1 MAVSKGKKSEKQL
14 ANEKSKRVL
23 EGVAYWCSYYR
34 HNPQRF
40 VKEYLNVNLKTFQKI
55 LIYAMMHNNHFM
67 FWASRGL
74 GKTWLTAL
82 FCVVRCILFPKT
94 KICIASST
102 RTQAN
107 EVLSKIV
114 DDFMKNYGWGSDNL
128 KREISYYTVGTNK
141 AVIDFHNGSWIKVI
155 TAGDTGRGNRAN
167 ILITDE
173 FRMVDKDTIDTV
185 LKRFLSSPRQPN
197 YLNLPEYKNNPD
209 LLESNIEIYMSSCWF
224 KSHWSFEKSKA
235 YTVNLLGGRKGY
247 FVCGLPYQ
255 IAIKEGLLKRVDVED
270 EMSEIDFDSVKFDM
284 EMGCLPFGDTD
295 GAFFTFDDISQRR
308 KLQTALYPPSILGSN
323 RNLKIP
329 DLLPNERRILSV
341 DVALMASKKTK
352 NDASSIMINS
362 AIPTNN
368 NNYTANLVYLENHEG
383 LNTDELALIIRR
395 LFHWYKCTDLVIDT
409 NGVGLGVFDALIQD
423 MIDPETGELYQALS
437 CCNDKVMAERC
448 KVDNA
453 PKVIWSIKASAAFNN
468 EACIL
473 LRSGFQKGK
482 INLLVSE
489 FESEEILKEKVKGFN
504 KMPAYEQIQYK
515 MPFIQTTLL
524 VYELISLE
532 HEIKGTNIK
541 ITEKTGMRK
550 DRYSSLAYN
559 YWVQCQ
565 LERELLHKPKTGF
578 DASDYASK
586 LRKLNKRPRTY

>member
-1 MAVSKGKKSEKQL
+1 
-14 ANEKSKRVL
+14 
-23 EGVAYWCSYYR
+23 
-34 HNPQRF
+34 
-40 VKEYLNVNLKTFQKI
+40 
-55 LIYAMMHNNHFM
+55 
-67 FWASRGL
+67 
-74 GKTWLTAL
+74 
-82 FCVVRCILFPKT
+82 
-94 KICIASST
+94 
-102 RTQAN
+102 
-107 EVLSKIV
+107 
-114 DDFMKNYGWGSDNL
+114 
-128 KREISYYTVGTNK
+128 
-141 AVIDFHNGSWIKVI
+141 
-155 TAGDTGRGNRAN
+155 
-167 ILITDE
+167 
-173 FRMVDKDTIDTV
+173 
-185 LKRFLSSPRQPN
+185 
-197 YLNLPEYKNNPD
+197 
-209 LLESNIEIYMSSCWF
+209 
-224 KSHWSFEKSKA
+224 
-235 YTVNLLGGRKGY
+235 
-247 FVCGLPYQ
+247 
-255 IAIKEGLLKRVDVED
+255 
-270 EMSEIDFDSVKFDM
+270 MSEIDFDSVKFDM

-308 KLQTALYPPSILGSN
+308 KLQTALYPPSVLGNS
-323 RNLKIP
+323 RSLKIP

-489 FESEEILKEKVKGFN
+489 FESEEILKEKFKGFN

-515 MPFIQTTLL
+515 MP
-524 VYELISLE
+524 
-532 HEIKGTNIK
+532 
-541 ITEKTGMRK
+541 
-550 DRYSSLAYN
+550 SSC
-559 YWVQCQ
+559 V
-565 LERELLHKPKTGF
+565 
-578 DASDYASK
+578 
-586 LRKLNKRPRTY
+586 RTD